1 MAATRECAKILF
13 EAPLPGKVTLRQDG
27 KFLFG
32 TVTIGYAG
40 AASPDWQAAL
50 TSDLLTEIQFR
61 ERVESVL
68 SKLGL
73 PYCIFE
79 GTEISPDSQLGEMAQ
94 ALGAE
99 LLFQSIWQTEQIDNA
114 ILEACRTKRRNLF
127 RTGPVAARIGQQ
139 FAIRRLTDW
148 ERSGPYIAEGY
159 VGERIEQLIAD
170 GRLITAQTRYG
181 QGLRTATEAELEM
194 AENADPMQMHF

>member
-1 MAATRECAKILF
+1 MEQFELRFIVCGSDLAATNGCAKILF
-13 EAPLPGKVTLRQDG
+13 EAPLPGKVTLCQDG

-40 AASPDWQAAL
+40 AASPDWQVAL

-99 LLFQSIWQTEQIDNA
+99 LLFQSIWQTEQIDKFCSKHVPSLVRDGCLDH
-114 ILEACRTKRRNLF
+114 ILSFAKKALAQQ
-127 RTGPVAARIGQQ
+127 VWDDAAGK
-139 FAIRRLTDW
+139 
-148 ERSGPYIAEGY
+148 
-159 VGERIEQLIAD
+159 
-170 GRLITAQTRYG
+170 AQSEPG
-181 QGLRTATEAELEM
+181 K
-194 AENADPMQMHF
+194 

>member
-1 MAATRECAKILF
+1 MEQFELRFIVCGSDLAATNGCAKILF

-40 AASPDWQAAL
+40 AASPDWQVAL

-79 GTEISPDSQLGEMAQ
+79 GTEINPRQPAGRDGP
-94 ALGAE
+94 GAGR
-99 LLFQSIWQTEQIDNA
+99 
-114 ILEACRTKRRNLF
+114 RTAVPKHL
-127 RTGPVAARIGQQ
+127 
-139 FAIRRLTDW
+139 
-148 ERSGPYIAEGY
+148 
-159 VGERIEQLIAD
+159 AD
-170 GRLITAQTRYG
+170 GADRQILLETRPLPG
-181 QGLRTATEAELEM
+181 AGRM
-194 AENADPMQMHF
+194 P

>member
-1 MAATRECAKILF
+1 MEQFELRFIVCGNDLAATRECAKILF

-79 GTEISPDSQLGEMAQ
+79 GTEISPDSQLGEAVY
-94 ALGAE
+94 
-99 LLFQSIWQTEQIDNA
+99 
-114 ILEACRTKRRNLF
+114 KR
-127 RTGPVAARIGQQ
+127 
-139 FAIRRLTDW
+139 
-148 ERSGPYIAEGY
+148 
-159 VGERIEQLIAD
+159 QL
-170 GRLITAQTRYG
+170 YG
-181 QGLRTATEAELEM
+181 HSHDRK
-194 AENADPMQMHF
+194 

>member
-1 MAATRECAKILF
+1 MEQFELRFIVCGSDLAATNGCAKILF
-13 EAPLPGKVTLRQDG
+13 EAPLPGKVTLCQDG

-40 AASPDWQAAL
+40 AASPDWQVAL

-99 LLFQSIWQTEQIDNA
+99 LLFQSIWQTEQIDKA
-114 ILEACRTKRRNLF
+114 ILEVCKTKRRNLF
-127 RTGPVAARIGQQ
+127 RTGSIALSIGQQ
-139 FAIRRLTDW
+139 FAIRRLPDW
-148 ERSGPYIAEGY
+148 ERSGPY
-159 VGERIEQLIAD
+159 R
-170 GRLITAQTRYG
+170 GRLRW
-181 QGLRTATEAELEM
+181 R
-194 AENADPMQMHF
+194 AD

>member
-1 MAATRECAKILF
+1 MEQFELRFIVCGNDLAATRECAKILF

-79 GTEISPDSQLGEMAQ
+79 GAEISPDSQLGEMAQ

-99 LLFQSIWQTEQIDNA
+99 LLFQSIWQTEQIDKFCSKHVPSLVRDGCLDR
-114 ILEACRTKRRNLF
+114 ILSFAKKALAQQ
-127 RTGPVAARIGQQ
+127 VWDDAA
-139 FAIRRLTDW
+139 
-148 ERSGPYIAEGY
+148 EK
-159 VGERIEQLIAD
+159 
-170 GRLITAQTRYG
+170 AQSEPG
-181 QGLRTATEAELEM
+181 K
-194 AENADPMQMHF
+194 

>member
-1 MAATRECAKILF
+1 MEQFELRFIVCGSDLAATRECAKILF

-40 AASPDWQAAL
+40 TASPDWQVAL

-79 GTEISPDSQLGEMAQ
+79 GTEIGHDSRFDEMAQ
-94 ALGAE
+94 ALGSE
-99 LLFQSIWQTEQIDNA
+99 LLFQSIWQSEQIGRYCARHLPSLTQDGGLGHVLSFA
-114 ILEACRTKRRNLF
+114 KKALAQQVWDDLASGKAQLEPA
-127 RTGPVAARIGQQ
+127 
-139 FAIRRLTDW
+139 
-148 ERSGPYIAEGY
+148 
-159 VGERIEQLIAD
+159 
-170 GRLITAQTRYG
+170 
-181 QGLRTATEAELEM
+181 M
-194 AENADPMQMHF
+194 

>member
-1 MAATRECAKILF
+1 MEQFELRFIVCGSDLAATRECAKILF
-13 EAPLPGKVTLRQDG
+13 EAPLPGKVTLRQDR

-40 AASPDWQAAL
+40 TASPDWQAAL

-79 GTEISPDSQLGEMAQ
+79 GTEISPDSQLG
-94 ALGAE
+94 AE
-99 LLFQSIWQTEQIDNA
+99 LLFQSIWQTEQIDKFCSKHVPSLVRDGCLDR
-114 ILEACRTKRRNLF
+114 ILSFAKKALAQQ
-127 RTGPVAARIGQQ
+127 VWDDAAGK
-139 FAIRRLTDW
+139 
-148 ERSGPYIAEGY
+148 
-159 VGERIEQLIAD
+159 
-170 GRLITAQTRYG
+170 AQSEPG
-181 QGLRTATEAELEM
+181 K
-194 AENADPMQMHF
+194 